1 MMKTE
6 IHIDEK
12 TGNLIFS
19 EKNGYKR
26 THLNINNTLV
36 EDFKLKIAVNDF
48 QINRT
53 RSLKDK
59 SWENL
64 ELKINKFK
72 LVKLVSRVRDLGTN
86 KNIPCIDLQIQVD
99 NKYDETVFHIDFER
113 NINIENQGRIKLN
126 IILKD
131 NILIKEL
138 LEMLEGSNRSSV
150 LNIEVNLQGIEGL
163 YPVIA
168 SYDDCE
174 KAPEIEPEFDIG
186 VLHEG
191 SIVNL
196 DLEFKE
202 SLTTYRNDHLSIHS
216 GELIS
221 FFITDEINNK
231 S

>member
-12 TGNLIFS
+12 TCNLIFS
-19 EKNGYKR
+19 EKNGCKR

-36 EDFKLKIAVNDF
+36 EDFRLKIAVNDF

-53 RSLKDK
+53 RSIKDK
-59 SWENL
+59 SSENL
-64 ELKINKFK
+64 ELKINNFT
-72 LVKLVSRVRDLGTN
+72 LTLVSRVRDLRTN
-86 KNIPCIDLQIQVD
+86 KNIPYIDLQIQVD

-163 YPVIA
+163 YAVIA
-168 SYDDCE
+168 SYDDYE

-191 SIVNL
+191 SIVNI
-196 DLEFKE
+196 DPETEK
-202 SLTTYRNDHLSIHS
+202 SLTTYRNGHLSIHS
-216 GELIS
+216 GDHIS